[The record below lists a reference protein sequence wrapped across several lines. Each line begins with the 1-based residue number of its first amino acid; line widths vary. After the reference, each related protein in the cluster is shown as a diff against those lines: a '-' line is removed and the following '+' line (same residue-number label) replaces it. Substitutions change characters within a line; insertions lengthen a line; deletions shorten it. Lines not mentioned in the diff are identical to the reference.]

1 MNRIKDLFRPR
12 PEYEPL
18 QNDTERDDDESVA
31 SDSGESTV
39 EPPFSWINYSVFFLL
54 GIAMLWAW
62 NMFLAAAP
70 YFQNRFRNDEWILNH
85 FQAAEISVSTVTNLT
100 SMIILSKLQ
109 KGASYPKRISTSL
122 LLNIAVFAVLSAS
135 TAFKTSA
142 GVYFG
147 FLLVAIFV
155 ASFSTGLIQ
164 NGLFS
169 FSSGFGRSD
178 YTQAIMTGQAVAG
191 VLPPLAQII
200 SVAAVP
206 ARKGDGT
213 ETADASPTSALIY
226 FLTATGISVLAL
238 LAFFYLL
245 ARKGDSHGLRSAA
258 KPTLD
263 ETSEGD
269 ALRGNVRISGR
280 QQDPSP
286 EERPNVALTTL
297 FLRMPFLAL
306 AVFVC
311 FAVTMIFPVFTASIR
326 SVNGVDS
333 AIFIPTA
340 FLIWNIGDLLGRLST
355 LWKPISLTHYPF
367 ALFCIA
373 MARLLFI
380 PLYFLCNIKGKGAA
394 ISSDFLYLAVVQFF
408 FGLSNGYLGSE
419 CMMGSGEWVLPEE
432 REAAGG
438 FMGLMLV
445 GGLTVGSLLSF
456 LLGDI

>member
-1 MNRIKDLFRPR
+1 MTDLHHR
-12 PEYEPL
+12 
-18 QNDTERDDDESVA
+18 
-31 SDSGESTV
+31 
-39 EPPFSWINYSVFFLL
+39 
-54 GIAMLWAW
+54 

-70 YFQNRFRNDEWILNH
+70 YFQNRFRKSEWILNH
-85 FQAAEISVSTVTNLT
+85 FQAAEISVSTITNLT

-122 LLNIAVFAVLSAS
+122 LLNIVVFAILSVS
-135 TAFKTSA
+135 TLFRVDA
-142 GVYFG
+142 GPYFG
-147 FLLVAIFV
+147 FLLVAIFF

-169 FSSGFGRSD
+169 FSSGFGRSE

-206 ARKGDGT
+206 AKKAGDPD
-213 ETADASPTSALIY
+213 TADVSPTSALIY
-226 FLTATGISVLAL
+226 FLTATGISILAL

-245 ARKGDSHGLRSAA
+245 TRKGHSQSIRGVA
-258 KPTLD
+258 KATSD
-263 ETSEGD
+263 ETSEAD
-269 ALRGNVRISGR
+269 ALTGNVHIAGT
-280 QQDPSP
+280 QEDPDP
-286 EERPNVALTTL
+286 NERPTVALSTL
-297 FLRMPFLAL
+297 FLKMPFLAL

-311 FAVTMIFPVFTASIR
+311 FAVTMIFPVFTASIT
-326 SVNGVDS
+326 SVSGIDS

-340 FLIWNIGDLLGRLST
+340 FLIWNVGDLLGRLST

-373 MARLLFI
+373 MTRLLFI
-380 PLYFLCNIKGKGAA
+380 PLYFLCNIKGKGAT
-394 ISSDFLYLAVVQFF
+394 ISSDFFYLFIVQFL

-419 CMMGSGEWVLPEE
+419 CMMGSGDWVLPEE